1 MHRRRVYLILGVV
14 GVVLAGVLLVVFS
27 REREPEYG
35 GKRLSEWVEEFPS
48 GFSVETQQARQAVR
62 HIGTNALPF
71 LVEWIAYEQPP
82 WKAKL
87 IRAAYG
93 LPLGRRLGWMMRD
106 KKASRAFG
114 ATLAF
119 ECIGAEAEGAI
130 PTLANMAT

>member
-1 MHRRRVYLILGVV
+1 
-14 GVVLAGVLLVVFS
+14 
-27 REREPEYG
+27 
-35 GKRLSEWVEEFPS
+35 
-48 GFSVETQQARQAVR
+48 
-62 HIGTNALPF
+62 
-71 LVEWIAYEQPP
+71 VEWIAYEQPP

-87 IRAAYG
+87 IHAAYG

-130 PTLANMAT
+130 PTLATMATNSARPVCATRAIHALGFIRSGASNVLRKIDTEALERGTR